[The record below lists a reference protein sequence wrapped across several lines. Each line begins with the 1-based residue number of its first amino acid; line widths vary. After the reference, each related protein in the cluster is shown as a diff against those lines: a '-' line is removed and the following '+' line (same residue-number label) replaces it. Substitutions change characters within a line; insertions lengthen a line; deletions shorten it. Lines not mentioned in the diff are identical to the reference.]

1 MLSFDDV
8 DRNPRALEEFSRTL
22 TPNDLRRLTNGM
34 IDEILHLISECQD
47 ADVIF
52 EPSDPDAEDTY
63 AATPEEVSMPWTLGH
78 VVVHA
83 TASSEESAALAAEHA
98 RGVLHHGR
106 SRYEVPWREVKTIQE
121 CRARLEESRRMRLA
135 SLDMWPDKPHLE
147 NVSAFIPQWPE
158 LNAVSR
164 FLVGLMHDQE
174 HLGQIADI
182 VGQARRARGAA

>member
-98 RGVLHHGR
+98 RGVRHHGR